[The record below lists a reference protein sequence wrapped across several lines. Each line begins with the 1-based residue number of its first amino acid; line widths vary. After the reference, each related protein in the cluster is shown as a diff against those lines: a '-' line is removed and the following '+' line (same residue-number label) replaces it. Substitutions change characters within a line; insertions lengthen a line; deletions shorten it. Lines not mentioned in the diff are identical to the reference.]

1 MVVRIP
7 GGFLGQFVLNLGH
20 LGQTGHATPPPTA
33 LQRAVPT
40 LDDVRQLL
48 KSGRVLNVCRL

>member
-20 LGQTGHATPPPTA
+20 LGQTGHATPPRR
-33 LQRAVPT
+33 LCKGQ
-40 LDDVRQLL
+40 
-48 KSGRVLNVCRL
+48 CRLSMM